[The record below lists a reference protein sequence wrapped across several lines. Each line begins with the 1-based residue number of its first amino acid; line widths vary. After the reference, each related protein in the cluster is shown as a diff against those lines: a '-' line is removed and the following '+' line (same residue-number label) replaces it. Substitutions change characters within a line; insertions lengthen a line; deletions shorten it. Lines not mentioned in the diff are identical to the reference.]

1 MKLRFPIRPRQRGFA
16 LLLVLIT
23 VMVLSLIVAGLWE
36 SSQPGWEESALNQAR
51 EQAGL
56 LADSGINVAMHP
68 SAAAGDLALRQ
79 TLAPE
84 RSFVAVITTEEGRF
98 PINRLGEERL
108 RASLLELFILWG
120 LDAASANTA
129 SDSLSDWIDAD
140 SDPLPNGAEDGY
152 YAGLEHPEFP
162 PNVNFTSLDQLPFVA
177 GMDRVAQVQ
186 PFYRDFFTL
195 YSDGKIDL
203 NAAPAQL
210 IQAFTGATPDAAL
223 NLVSVRNGGDGI
235 VGTIDDYRFED
246 SGEVQT
252 LLGLDDAAWAEIST
266 YATLAGT
273 VKRIESTGTVGNF
286 SETRILLARE
296 TTSGGQTT
304 RTPIAKF
311 RK

>member
-1 MKLRFPIRPRQRGFA
+1 MKHPSPLQKKPRGFA

-36 SSQPGWEESALNQAR
+36 ASQPGWEESALNQAR

-56 LADSGINVAMHP
+56 LADSGIQVALHP
-68 SAAAGDLALRQ
+68 AVEAGDLALRH
-79 TLAPE
+79 TIAPE
-84 RSFVAVITTEEGRF
+84 RSFVAVITSEEGRF
-98 PINRLGEERL
+98 PINRLSEERL
-108 RASLLELFILWG
+108 RATLVELFILWG

-129 SDSLSDWIDAD
+129 ADAMADWTDSD

-162 PNVNFTSLDQLPFVA
+162 PNVPFTSLEQLSFVA
-177 GMDRVAQVQ
+177 GMDRVVQVQ
-186 PFYRDFFTL
+186 PFWRDFFTI
-195 YSDGKIDL
+195 YSDGLIDL

-210 IQAFTGATPDAAL
+210 IEAFTGATPDAAL

-235 VGTIDDYRFED
+235 VGTVDDYRFED
-246 SGEVQT
+246 IGEVQS
-252 LLGLDDAAWAEIST
+252 LLGLDDTAWNEISA

-273 VKRIESTGTVGNF
+273 VKRIESTGTVGEF
-286 SETRILLARE
+286 SETFVMLARE
-296 TTSGGQTT
+296 TTTGDQKT